1 MLTFDMKFP
10 LIPEQLHNNYCSY
23 TTCPRAWRLD
33 LSANN
38 MFISLNVKT
47 GNVISYCALQ
57 TQQLRCHLASAACV
71 SCELMILWGHI
82 CTGICDFLYV
92 HNKQIHGVHNN
103 LFFKFIYFFLFMYFL
118 VTFSPGTT
126 RDINRNPF
134 EEVFTHTFKTAATY
148 KHLTISTVDG
158 GKKHAYLVVYS

>member
-1 MLTFDMKFP
+1 MLTFDMTFP

-57 TQQLRCHLASAACV
+57 TQQLRCHLASIACV

-82 CTGICDFLYV
+82 CTGSFYMCITNKHMGSITTYFLNSV
-92 HNKQIHGVHNN
+92 
-103 LFFKFIYFFLFMYFL
+103 FFFIYVLSCNFF
-118 VTFSPGTT
+118 T
-126 RDINRNPF
+126 RNHKGD
-134 EEVFTHTFKTAATY
+134 KQ
-148 KHLTISTVDG
+148 KSL
-158 GKKHAYLVVYS
+158 

>member
-1 MLTFDMKFP
+1 MLTFDMTFP

-57 TQQLRCHLASAACV
+57 TQQLRCHLASIACV

-82 CTGICDFLYV
+82 CTGSFYMCITNKHMGSITTYFLNSV
-92 HNKQIHGVHNN
+92 
-103 LFFKFIYFFLFMYFL
+103 FFLFMYFL

-126 RDINRNPF
+126 REINRNPF
-134 EEVFTHTFKTAATY
+134 EEVFTHTFKTAAIY
-148 KHLTISTVDG
+148 KHWKETCIFSCL
-158 GKKHAYLVVYS
+158 